1 MTMWIYVAL
10 GVIIGSAV
18 SSVPAYMYGLSVGA
32 ESERVV
38 HLEASIKADNNRRK
52 IDAETSSRAASD
64 LCRSFGL
71 HNDAISECMRRVQET
86 DTER

>member
-1 MTMWIYVAL
+1 MTMWIYAAL
-10 GVIIGSAV
+10 GAIVCASV

-32 ESERVV
+32 ESERIV
-38 HLEASIKADNNRRK
+38 HLEASITADNNRRK

-86 DTER
+86 DTKR